1 MKFNTDDLRITGM
14 AEVLP
19 PEDLVQELPLSDEAS
34 TLVFNVRNQ
43 VSDIVAGR
51 DKRLLVIAGPCSIHD
66 PAAALEYASR
76 LQAQAEQYSDQ
87 LCVLMR
93 VYFEK
98 PRTTVGWKGL
108 INDPHLDNSF
118 DINQGLRTARSL
130 LKDIAELG
138 IGAGTEY
145 LDPITPQYIGDIVAW
160 GAIGARTTESQ
171 IHRQLA
177 SGLSCPIGF
186 KNSTYGDVQV
196 AADAVKS
203 AQHPHIFLSVMK
215 SGKSAIFST
224 SGNEDCHVI
233 LRGGRTPN
241 YDSASVQ
248 EAAKLLSD
256 DNLNDRLM
264 VDMSHA
270 NSAKDHMRQLDVC
283 TDLSKQIAAGEERVM
298 GVMIESHLV
307 AGKQSLGTELTYGQ
321 SITDACI
328 GWDDTV
334 TCLDQLAQA
343 VEKRSVQA
351 CAVKADLLDGRIA
364 FGGGSYLCFNNLLNR
379 KTKKPPYGGFLSSP

>member
-19 PEDLVQELPLSDEAS
+19 PEELLQELPLSDEAS

-43 VSDIVAGR
+43 VSEIVAGR

-66 PAAALEYASR
+66 PAAALDYAAR
-76 LQAQAEQYSDQ
+76 LQAQAEQYADQ

-108 INDPHLDNSF
+108 INDPHLDNSY
-118 DINQGLRTARSL
+118 DINQGLRTARSVL
-130 LKDIAELG
+130 RDITELG

-145 LDPITPQYIGDIVAW
+145 LDPITPQYIGDVVAW

-196 AADAVKS
+196 AADAVMS

-215 SGKSAIFST
+215 TGKSAIFST
-224 SGNEDCHVI
+224 SGNQDCHVI
-233 LRGGRTPN
+233 LRGGKTPN
-241 YDSASVQ
+241 FDAASVQ
-248 EAAKLLSD
+248 QATKLLAD
-256 DNLNDRLM
+256 AKLNDRLM

-270 NSAKDHMRQLDVC
+270 NSAKDHMRQIDVC
-283 TDLSKQIAAGEERVM
+283 SDLSQQIAAGEERIM

-307 AGKQSLGTELTYGQ
+307 AGKQSLGPDLTYGQ

-334 TCLDQLAQA
+334 KCLEQLADA
-343 VEKRSVQA
+343 VTKRAS
-351 CAVKADLLDGRIA
+351 
-364 FGGGSYLCFNNLLNR
+364 
-379 KTKKPPYGGFLSSP
+379 

>member
-19 PEDLVQELPLSDEAS
+19 PEDLLQRLPLSDAAS
-34 TLVFNVRNQ
+34 TLVFNVRSQ
-43 VSDIVAGR
+43 VSDILAGR

-66 PAAALEYASR
+66 PVAALEYAAR
-76 LQAQAEQYSDQ
+76 LQTQAAQYSEQ

-118 DINQGLRTARSL
+118 DINQGLHTARSVL
-130 LKDIAELG
+130 RDITELG
-138 IGAGTEY
+138 ICAGTEY
-145 LDPITPQYIGDIVAW
+145 LDPITPQYIGDVVAW

-203 AQHPHIFLSVMK
+203 AQHSHIFLSVMK

-224 SGNEDCHVI
+224 SGNGDCHVI
-233 LRGGRTPN
+233 LRGGRGPN
-241 YDSASVQ
+241 YDSASVK
-248 EAAKLLSD
+248 EAAKLLAEGE
-256 DNLNDRLM
+256 LNPRLM

-283 TDLSKQIAAGEERVM
+283 ADLSHQIAEGDENIM

-307 AGKQSLGTELTYGQ
+307 AGKQSLGAELTYGQ

-334 TCLDQLAQA
+334 NCLNQLAEA
-343 VEKRSVQA
+343 VTQR
-351 CAVKADLLDGRIA
+351 AV
-364 FGGGSYLCFNNLLNR
+364 
-379 KTKKPPYGGFLSSP
+379 